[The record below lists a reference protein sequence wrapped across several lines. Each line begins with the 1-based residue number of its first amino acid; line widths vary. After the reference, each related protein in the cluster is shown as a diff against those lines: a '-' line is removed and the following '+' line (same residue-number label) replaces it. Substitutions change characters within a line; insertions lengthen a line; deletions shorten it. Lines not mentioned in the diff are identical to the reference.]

1 MTALPETAAAEE
13 VAEWV
18 ITEVRLCQAE
28 EGTTYW
34 ALDLLRPDGVTI
46 LQVMPTGLM
55 ESLSAEYNIPPDDI
69 DQLLDIAL
77 HQPFLPVPRRDR
89 ELAVSSALGAARLT
103 AAAANVQAEPEPVTL
118 WNAPTIDDAR
128 QSLLARIKELKQ
140 TKVRVLPFAQSSAAA
155 KTRTLHRAGLAD
167 AEAAA
172 ILEAPTDPLDLIR
185 STVVFDK
192 HALARKRAEVAAA
205 RREYAAATGAA

>member
-1 MTALPETAAAEE
+1 MTALPEAAVADQ

-34 ALDLLRPDGVTI
+34 ALDLLRPDGVKI
-46 LQVMPTGLM
+46 LQVMPTELL
-55 ESLSAEYNIPPDDI
+55 ESLSAEYDIPPDDV

-89 ELAVSSALGAARLT
+89 QLAVSSALGVASPTAV
-103 AAAANVQAEPEPVTL
+103 AAAEQAESEPVTL

-128 QSLLARIKELKQ
+128 RSLLARIEELKQ
-140 TKVRVLPFAQSSAAA
+140 KVRVLPFGQSSAAA
-155 KTRTLHRAGLAD
+155 KTRALNRAGLAG

-172 ILEAPTDPLDLIR
+172 IVEAPTDPLDLIR
-185 STVVFDK
+185 STAVFDK

-205 RREYAAATGAA
+205 RREYATATGAS